1 MGVRLKSAV
10 FLVSATATAIASS
23 PGQLKAVALP
33 FPLSKCSATIA
44 AAPVRKIA
52 GAMAANVRPVAQ
64 VTHFERGNVTVS
76 ASTTADGA
84 IQVEAR
90 TPALVVQKTVRA
102 GGSFSL
108 RFESESDLVAL
119 DVSATAVTV
128 RRGARVL
135 TLTPDDG
142 ERQLAEVGR
151 LLVDSKA
158 VRLMRDIGAEFEASE
173 NDTPAAA
180 PLLMADAII
189 GALTGDVGATR
200 RAAKQ
205 LSRRAA
211 SQLRKVQ
218 RPTTCYYQWEQ
229 AILWAYMEL
238 EECVFVSG
246 LPRTWCSVRWT
257 LQAESAWFGFIACSG
272 FGF

>member
-1 MGVRLKSAV
+1 MGVRLKSTM
-10 FLVSATATAIASS
+10 FLVSATAMTIASS
-23 PGQLKAVALP
+23 PGQLDAVAPP
-33 FPLSKCSATIA
+33 FAMPKCSAAIA
-44 AAPVRKIA
+44 TAPVRLP
-52 GAMAANVRPVAQ
+52 AADAAAAARPVAQ
-64 VTHFERGNVTVS
+64 VTHFDRGNVTVS
-76 ASTTADGA
+76 ATTTVDGA

-90 TPALVVQKTVRA
+90 TTDLVLQKTVRT
-102 GGSFSL
+102 GGSYTL
-108 RFESESDLVAL
+108 QLESGSDAVAVDVAES
-119 DVSATAVTV
+119 AVTL
-128 RRGARVL
+128 RRGGRAL
-135 TLTPDDG
+135 TLTPDSG
-142 ERQLAEVGR
+142 ENDLVEVGR

-158 VRLMRDIGAEFEASE
+158 VRVLRHLGAEFEASD

-189 GALTGDVGATR
+189 GTLSGDVGATR

-211 SQLRKVQ
+211 SQFRRVQ

-229 AILWAYMEL
+229 SILWAYMEL
-238 EECVFVSG
+238 EECVFISG

-257 LQAESAWFGFIACSG
+257 LQAESAWFSFIACSG